1 VVGSRLLF
9 GLPTHLYFHRISRS
23 LFLLDQ
29 EWEESSHVIIFLYL
43 IIKKKGH
50 ISSQHGSHQAGLLAS
65 LTL

>member
-43 IIKKKGH
+43 IIKKRGTFPLNMVAIK
-50 ISSQHGSHQAGLLAS
+50 LAFS
-65 LTL
+65 LP